1 MADPQFCYVITRGRV
16 TGIAHEIEIWFAREP
31 DAATIYM
38 LSGGADRSDWVKNIR
53 AEPAVTVRIADE
65 TFDGAGR
72 VVDAA
77 SDEDALARR
86 LLGDDL
92 LGPVI
97 QRRIGLPEK
106 RSAGGIVKHDLLQGL
121 ASDRILEL
129 NLMTKEVPSM
139 QADSWFRRRT
149 SSE

>member
-1 MADPQFCYVITRGRV
+1 MARRV
-16 TGIAHEIEIWFAREP
+16 TPALPSPNIWRRP
-31 DAATIYM
+31 IAATM
-38 LSGGADRSDWVKNIR
+38 LRPGRSRDARPTSSRRCVPTSAHLTYCLWLRLTPPSRPQPKYLIR
-53 AEPAVTVRIADE
+53 HP
-65 TFDGAGR
+65 GP
-72 VVDAA
+72 
-77 SDEDALARR
+77 RR